1 MLSTEPENP
10 GAIQPEDSPIAWF
23 AEMIL
28 ALDRG
33 YFEQAAE
40 SQRQL
45 SRLGWRVDRR
55 KTRQTAQDEKGGP
68 R

>member
-1 MLSTEPENP
+1 MSKAKPDSP

-28 ALDRG
+28 AVDRG
-33 YFEQAAE
+33 NFEQAAE

-55 KTRQTAQDEKGGP
+55 KIRQTADRQDGDL
-68 R
+68 